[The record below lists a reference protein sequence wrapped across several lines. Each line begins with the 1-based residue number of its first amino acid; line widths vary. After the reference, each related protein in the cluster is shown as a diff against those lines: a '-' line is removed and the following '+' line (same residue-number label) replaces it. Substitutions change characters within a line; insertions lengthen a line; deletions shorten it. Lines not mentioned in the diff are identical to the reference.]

1 MDGGAAY
8 YLLIIVE
15 TRLFTCVS
23 CAEARNR
30 YRLDV
35 RPSVCLSVRN
45 MLVLYENGL
54 TYRHSFFTIR

>member
-35 RPSVCLSVRN
+35 RLSVRLSVRHT
-45 MLVLYENGL
+45 LVLYQNGR
-54 TYRHSFFTIR
+54 TYSRDFCTTR